1 MKTIIVYREY
11 MNDLRDVFDKLRGEL
26 SKKYF
31 ISINIHS
38 GNNRPYNIFIPDIFN
53 IVFYCK
59 DDDMDMISILYNPI
73 YAYNSDSSRII
84 PYLQKYNTQPIYH
97 KDLDEIIIE
106 VEKLINEESSS
117 VTGTVSKI
125 LEETTVK
132 NSTAEPGK
140 TSDGLSKEYIALEM
154 LKIWCDVDP
163 RGRATRDNILGLYEY
178 FLNRL
183 KGETKND

>member
-1 MKTIIVYREY
+1 MKIIIVYREY

-31 ISINIHS
+31 ISTNTHS
-38 GNNRPYNIFIPDIFN
+38 NRLYNIFIPNIFN

-84 PYLQKYNTQPIYH
+84 PYLKKCNTQPIYH
-97 KDLDEIIIE
+97 KDLDDIIIE
-106 VEKLINEESSS
+106 VEKLINEEQ
-117 VTGTVSKI
+117 TITTDTVIKT
-125 LEETTVK
+125 LDKTTVK
-132 NSTAEPGK
+132 DSTTEPVK
-140 TSDGLSKEYIALEM
+140 ASNGLSKEYIALEM

-163 RGRATRDNILGLYEY
+163 RGRSTRDNILSLYEY
-178 FLNRL
+178 FLNGL
-183 KGETKND
+183 KKVKESED